1 MTSKKGHLFALV
13 CFAALLLALPR
24 AWGQAHTEAN
34 GASADPAKA
43 FRVREGFHAPLSLK
57 TKQGKTISLNVA
69 VQKWS
74 IDGTLGP
81 QTIRVDNFTIF
92 QMRSGKI
99 QTQADGKDV
108 IKTADDFWTMP
119 AGSTLI
125 FKVKGETALLEVV
138 TVSTK

>member
-57 TKQGKTISLNVA
+57 TKQGKTI
-69 VQKWS
+69 
-74 IDGTLGP
+74 
-81 QTIRVDNFTIF
+81 
-92 QMRSGKI
+92 
-99 QTQADGKDV
+99 
-108 IKTADDFWTMP
+108 
-119 AGSTLI
+119 
-125 FKVKGETALLEVV
+125 
-138 TVSTK
+138 